1 MRQLHQKQLLVIAG
15 LLLMALT
22 FQNFDFADGWRLN
35 FGVIRENARQAH
47 AKELLGKYYEGSFAQ
62 KVERNPALSLAIYN
76 EVYRQ
81 LPDKYKN
88 RAVEVAKTIMKESAV
103 SNIDPVFVL
112 AVIKTES
119 SFNPLA
125 RGRFGEIGLMQIKP
139 DTAKWIAHKYG
150 IPWRGK
156 KTLENPVSNV
166 RIGVAYFNWLREK
179 FDGSANR
186 YISAYNMGARKVT
199 ILYSQAQ
206 KPKEY
211 SLRVMKNY
219 KETYARLAIATS
231 ASLLADNSL

>member
-1 MRQLHQKQLLVIAG
+1 MKQLHQKQLFVIAG
-15 LLLMALT
+15 LLATALI

-35 FGVIRENARQAH
+35 FGVIRESAREAH
-47 AKELLGKYYEGSFAQ
+47 AKELLGKYYDGSFAQ
-62 KVERNPALSLAIYN
+62 KVEHNPALSLAIYN

-81 LPDKYKN
+81 LPDKFKN

-103 SNIDPVFVL
+103 YDIDPVFVL

-125 RGRFGEIGLMQIKP
+125 RGRFGEIGLMQVKP
-139 DTAKWIAHKYG
+139 DTAEWIAHKYG
-150 IPWRGK
+150 IGWRGK
-156 KTLENPVSNV
+156 RTLENPVSNV

-186 YISAYNMGARKVT
+186 YISAYNMGARKVSMM
-199 ILYSQAQ
+199 YSQEN
-206 KPKEY
+206 KPREY

-219 KETYARLAIATS
+219 NLTYARLAIATS
-231 ASLLADNSL
+231 ASLLADNSM